1 MHLKWDLKWN
11 SGPKTY
17 LDTFGQLKINYCII
31 QNEKIFGHFK
41 IDAFFKMNQINWI
54 NTFMNSAIEIY
65 FEHEYILVQNDFLKH
80 CPQK

>member
-1 MHLKWDLKWN
+1 
-11 SGPKTY
+11 
-17 LDTFGQLKINYCII
+17 
-31 QNEKIFGHFK
+31 
-41 IDAFFKMNQINWI
+41 MNQINWI